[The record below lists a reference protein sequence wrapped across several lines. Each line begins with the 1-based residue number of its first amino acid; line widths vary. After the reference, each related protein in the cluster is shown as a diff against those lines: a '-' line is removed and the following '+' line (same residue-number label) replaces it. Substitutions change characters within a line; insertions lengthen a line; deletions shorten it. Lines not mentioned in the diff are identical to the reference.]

1 MTNLKISSR
10 SSDKGNEAIPGEEP
24 RSLFTSEK
32 PDQTDTAI
40 IQPATEEVPATGN
53 TAAQLKEKQAAS
65 EKDYIL
71 KLETAQAL
79 CSAGYFVRI
88 NVALSEPPLSARGG
102 QKLTDITDV
111 DVLAV
116 AFAMD
121 FHPDIVCVSCK
132 AGSSKGLSPIKETLM
147 MSGVMQYLRAERG
160 YAVFSDRK
168 IDSHMY
174 GLAQQLNIALFSLEE
189 WKMWKN
195 RQVGNRAS
203 PGHFDPDVYVL
214 LREMVS
220 KRNDLDG
227 LFGYMRGEYWYYRD
241 FRNIQNLVGV
251 TKKYSKALSSTAV
264 GRYAFL
270 DLLSLFA
277 LSVIQLCEYITF
289 TGSSRLSETV
299 PPYLFG
305 GPSVYKSRKELLRR
319 VEEMLRSRDVLDKDQ
334 QFPSLDPP
342 YVNDLAEIVTRFVQ
356 KPIDAVRM
364 PHYINFVAGVA
375 AAEAVDRTPSK
386 PDSGESSTTQKFAFD
401 LASLLIK
408 TTGIGKEALN
418 LL

>member
-1 MTNLKISSR
+1 MTNSKISSR
-10 SSDKGNEAIPGEEP
+10 FSEKGNEAMPGEEH
-24 RSLFTSEK
+24 RSLFTTQNPEHAE
-32 PDQTDTAI
+32 PEI
-40 IQPATEEVPATGN
+40 IQSMTEETRPSGDTVT
-53 TAAQLKEKQAAS
+53 QLKEKQVAS

-71 KLETAQAL
+71 KLETSQAL

-88 NVALSEPPLSARGG
+88 NVALSEPPLSAKGAP
-102 QKLTDITDV
+102 KLTDITDV

-121 FHPDIVCVSCK
+121 FHPDILCVSCK
-132 AGSSKGLSPIKETLM
+132 SGSSKGLSPIKETLM
-147 MSGVMQYLRAERG
+147 MAGVMQYLRAERG

-189 WKMWKN
+189 WRMWKN
-195 RQVGNRAS
+195 RQVGNRVS
-203 PGHFDPDVYVL
+203 PAHFSSDVYVM

-220 KRNDLDG
+220 KRNDLEG
-227 LFGYMRGEYWYYRD
+227 LFGYTRGEYWYYRD

-251 TKKYSKALSSTAV
+251 ARKYSKALSSTAL

-270 DLLSLFA
+270 DLLSLLA

-289 TGSSRLSETV
+289 TGSSRLTETV

-342 YVNDLAEIVTRFVQ
+342 YVNELAEVVTRFVQ
-356 KPIDAVRM
+356 KPIDAVRV
-364 PHYINFVAGVA
+364 PHQINFVAGTA
-375 AAEAVDRTPSK
+375 AAEAVGLTLNSI
-386 PDSGESSTTQKFAFD
+386 DSGESSTTQKFAFD

-408 TTGIGKEALN
+408 TTGIDKAALK